1 MAGVTYDYQFKGQ
14 LAKNF
19 VSQFGSLSEDKFFMC
34 LSGIT
39 GSTTDQRTDESETS
53 FRQNLI
59 VAKRIESDSSAI
71 LIPRYD
77 WTEGISMDKISSD
90 VDTSTLTKPFYVY
103 DDNSRNVYICLDN
116 NDNENGSNIRPN
128 GTSTDP
134 IQLTDGFEWKFL
146 YTIPSGLED
155 FVDKE
160 YIPVKQFPFYQRI
173 ANAYEN
179 SDQNQ
184 YEVQYEANLDNN
196 IGSISGVSVI
206 RKTGNL
212 VFDFGQ
218 PRNNSNKIQTA
229 SPDRMTFT
237 LAQNLP
243 SGTQEYGLRILSGVA
258 SGLVRK
264 IKQVNGRE
272 IKVGNSFPS
281 NQAPQPT
288 DLYEI
293 GPIVNFSGD
302 GNGAE
307 GFATLKGDNTIDT
320 IIMTSAGQNYSF
332 ATPSFSVT
340 NQVFDYTLNALI
352 YDPIGKD
359 AVSELAA
366 KRSAIGVR
374 FEGSLDLSSDEASGI
389 GNDFIN
395 IGILKNP
402 KVAEG
407 LPNAGELLNFD
418 DFRTTT
424 VLVREVSETGSLVG
438 FDLDDSSKSYIV
450 VGNSSGVVGE
460 LNGPLSLDVGSE
472 VAGEI
477 DVRNMAKPFIK
488 DEILTVLSADKRD
501 GTFTQLSK
509 KLKVFETRFADT
521 RLNIAKSA
529 FRGSVG
535 VVAKGVS
542 DAANLV
548 ALDKKVFNRTSDS
561 EAKIVSVTDLPVEDE
576 FEIFLTDVK
585 ARGSTYGFNRGD
597 NIIVPLTSSSPT
609 DTVCEVLS
617 VSEPQINNMSGE
629 LVYIQGMAEKVQRV
643 AEQSEFI
650 KIIFTF

>member
-1 MAGVTYDYQFKGQ
+1 MAGATYDYQFKGQ

-59 VAKRIESDSSAI
+59 VAKRIDSNSSTV

-90 VDTSTLTKPFYVY
+90 VDTSNLTKPFYVY

-116 NDNENGSNIRPN
+116 NDNQNGSNIRPN

-134 IQLTDGFEWKFL
+134 IELTDGFEWKFL

-155 FVDKE
+155 FVDKD
-160 YIPVKQFPFYQRI
+160 YIPIKQLPFYQRI

-196 IGSISGVSVI
+196 IGSISGVSVS
-206 RKTGNL
+206 RGTGNL

-229 SPDRMTFT
+229 NPDRMSFT
-237 LAQNLP
+237 LSQNLP

-272 IKVGNSFPS
+272 IKVGISFPS
-281 NQAPQPT
+281 TQAPQPG

-293 GPIVNFSGD
+293 GPIVNFLGD

-307 GFATLKGDNTIDT
+307 GFATLNGDKTIDT

-438 FDLDDSSKSYIV
+438 FNLDDPNKTYV
-450 VGNSSGVVGE
+450 VIGNLSGVVCE

-472 VAGEI
+472 IAGEI
-477 DVRNMAKPFIK
+477 VVRNMAKPFIK

-561 EAKIVSVTDLPVEDE
+561 EARIVSVTDLPVEDE

-585 ARGSTYGFNRGD
+585 ARGSTYGFSPGD
-597 NIIVPLTSSSPT
+597 NIVVPLTSSSPT
-609 DTVCEVLS
+609 DKVCEVLS
-617 VSEPQINNMSGE
+617 MSEPQIDNKSGE